1 MRKAVRGT
9 ARKRICQAHA
19 TRQSASFS
27 ALLHKSMRTR
37 RVRTHGLPLHNT
49 PPLRSN
55 TPSLLR
61 LSSAPQRPP
70 RLPRSTQTYISSVP
84 NVNQSKCAITH
95 TPIPT
100 RHTATRLPEQQ
111 SLLVVQDPNSVLQLE
126 LGSAADEVADAL
138 ADDSCR
144 GATAAYAAAG
154 SAMKSARIDRRMI
167 VGTVR
172 YCFSSPYA
180 EYL

>member
-70 RLPRSTQTYISSVP
+70 RLPRSTQT
-84 NVNQSKCAITH
+84 
-95 TPIPT
+95 PIPT

-167 VGTVR
+167 VGTD
-172 YCFSSPYA
+172 CAKP
-180 EYL
+180 